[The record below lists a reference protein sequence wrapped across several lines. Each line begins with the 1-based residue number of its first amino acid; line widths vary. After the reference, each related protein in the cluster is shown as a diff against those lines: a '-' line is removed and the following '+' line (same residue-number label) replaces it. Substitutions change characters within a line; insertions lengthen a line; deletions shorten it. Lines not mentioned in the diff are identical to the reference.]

1 MWKHATTHKF
11 LEFVNQL
18 KGKSPVSVWSI
29 SYWSWANLL
38 CVFFYLS
45 SFHMFLN
52 TFNVKYNKKMND
64 LTFWINLFGNKENV
78 QALILSRFDFG
89 KKEKVGVLIR
99 TNQNHRL
106 EETHYLKYEVIF
118 TKSHDILKEDLQKLF
133 KFWTNYV
140 SKRTPSIWSNLSHL
154 IPCSDEEEHFL

>member
-1 MWKHATTHKF
+1 M
-11 LEFVNQL
+11 
-18 KGKSPVSVWSI
+18 
-29 SYWSWANLL
+29 
-38 CVFFYLS
+38 
-45 SFHMFLN
+45 
-52 TFNVKYNKKMND
+52 
-64 LTFWINLFGNKENV
+64 

-133 KFWTNYV
+133 KF
-140 SKRTPSIWSNLSHL
+140 
-154 IPCSDEEEHFL
+154 